1 MSTEPFKEP
10 ARDDTPP
17 APTATAGTTES
28 AVSHAQDRAT
38 PAPGGTAGRPDTA
51 GRPGTAAQ
59 AQTAPRS
66 EVTRAGVVWV
76 SVAVALVLLVA
87 LIVFILQNQDV
98 ALVHF
103 LGFEGSVPVGM
114 ALFIAAVAGGVLVGI
129 AGAVR
134 ITQLRLRDR
143 RQRRV

>member
-10 ARDDTPP
+10 ARDETPP
-17 APTATAGTTES
+17 APTATAGTPDS
-28 AVSHAQDRAT
+28 VVSRAQGRAT
-38 PAPGGTAGRPDTA
+38 PAPGTDTA
-51 GRPGTAAQ
+51 GRPGTAAGT
-59 AQTAPRS
+59 QTAPRS

-76 SVAVALVLLVA
+76 SVAVALVLLVG

-143 RQRRV
+143 RQRRA